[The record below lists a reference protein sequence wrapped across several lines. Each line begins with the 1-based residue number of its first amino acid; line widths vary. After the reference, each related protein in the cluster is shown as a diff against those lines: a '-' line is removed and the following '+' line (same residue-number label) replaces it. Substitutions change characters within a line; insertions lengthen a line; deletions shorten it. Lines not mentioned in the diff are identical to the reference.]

1 MESQELHRFT
11 VEIDKNMHTN
21 LKILSAGFKKSM
33 KDIVKEAVKKE
44 IKYLQKAFMKEDV
57 YDES

>member
-1 MESQELHRFT
+1 MQEQELHRFT

-33 KDIVKEAVKKE
+33 KDIVQEAIKKE
-44 IKYLQKAFMKEDV
+44 IKSLQKAFMKEEV
-57 YDES
+57 YE